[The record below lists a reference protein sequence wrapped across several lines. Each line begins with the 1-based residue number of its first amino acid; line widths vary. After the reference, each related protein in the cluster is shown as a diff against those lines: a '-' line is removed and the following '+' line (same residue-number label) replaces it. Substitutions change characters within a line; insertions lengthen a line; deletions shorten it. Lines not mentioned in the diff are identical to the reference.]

1 MLGRASGNGIEPGE
15 EFMLDRLMQ
24 AYTYTYIISSIKNSI
39 KYEKNFNFAPKWCY
53 FHGI

>member
-24 AYTYTYIISSIKNSI
+24 AYTYTYTYTHILLSN
-39 KYEKNFNFAPKWCY
+39 
-53 FHGI
+53 H